1 MIGQLTSL
9 KDIGRILGLVI
20 LVLTTPALGDSQDLR
35 NLAMLLDLKQVD
47 AFVEIV
53 ETIRDDGVLPE
64 HYLDKN
70 QARQKGWHPG
80 SDLCDVAPGHAIG
93 GNRFGNREGLLPDR
107 QGRQWTEAD
116 LDFDCG
122 RRNAKRLVFSNDGL
136 IFVTIDHYESFY
148 EVPQ

>member
-1 MIGQLTSL
+1 MRGPISKLISAGL
-9 KDIGRILGLVI
+9 LGM
-20 LVLTTPALGDSQDLR
+20 ALLLAALPGSAGEQEIR
-35 NLAMLLDLKQVD
+35 NFAMLVGLRDID
-47 AFVEIV
+47 EFVETV
-53 ETIRDDGVLPE
+53 MSVRQDGDLPDR
-64 HYLDKN
+64 YLDKN
-70 QARQKGWHPG
+70 AARKWGWEPG

-107 QGRQWTEAD
+107 RGRRWIEAD